1 MNAAV
6 ARESGVSEPFVI
18 YPARRVITINPAFP
32 FGEAVAV
39 AGDRILGVGSTDEL
53 ASWGA
58 HRVDNRFADHVLM
71 PGFVEAHCHVMSGG
85 LWNSTYVGYFDR
97 RDPQGRL
104 WPGCTSIDDVL
115 DRLSKAAAELP
126 DESQTLLAWGL
137 DPIYF
142 PGERLVAHHLDTVTG
157 DRPAL
162 VLHASGHL
170 ATINSALM
178 ERCGIDETATSPGVA
193 RGGDGLPNGEL
204 HEPAGMMLAGEA
216 FVDMMNANRTEQA
229 RWRYANEARNAGHT
243 LLTDL
248 GTTQLFDPEQLG
260 IWKKVTSDPEYP
272 ARVMVALSNFFGAP
286 ASPDELAELGARLKN
301 EQSSKLRFGIVKLIL
316 DGSIQ
321 GFTARISWPHYYKP
335 PPGHIG
341 NGLWLTA
348 PDQMVDLLEP
358 YHRAG
363 LTVHCHCNGDEASEV
378 FIDAVEQVLERYP
391 RWDHRHTVQHCQLT
405 TPDQY
410 RRMAALGM
418 CANIFSNHV
427 YYWGDQHRDVTVGP
441 ERAARMDACGTALA
455 EGVSF
460 SIHSDSPIT
469 PLGHLHTAWCAVNR
483 VTASGQ
489 VLGPD
494 ERIGVPDALR
504 AITIEAA
511 RQLKLDAEIGSIEAG
526 KLADFAVLEDDPL
539 SVDPMALR
547 DIRVWGT
554 VLGGVP
560 QPAEINEA

>member
-1 MNAAV
+1 M
-6 ARESGVSEPFVI
+6 
-18 YPARRVITINPAFP
+18 NPAFP
-32 FGEAVAV
+32 SGDAVAV
-39 AGDRILGVGSTDEL
+39 SGDRILGVGSAGEL
-53 ASWGA
+53 ASWGE
-58 HRVDNRFADHVLM
+58 HRTDDRFCDHVLM
-71 PGFVEAHCHVMSGG
+71 PGFIEAHCHVMSGG
-85 LWNSTYVGYFDR
+85 LWSFTYVGYFDR

-104 WPGCTSIDDVL
+104 WPGCKSIDDVL
-115 DRLSKAAAELP
+115 ERLQQARAEL
-126 DESQTLLAWGL
+126 DADTKTFLAWGL

-142 PGERLVAHHLDTVTG
+142 PGERLVARHLDTVTG
-157 DRPAL
+157 NLPTL

-170 ATINSALM
+170 ATVNSALM
-178 ERCGIDETATSPGVA
+178 EHCGIDDSSTSPGVA

-204 HEPAGMMLAGEA
+204 HEPAGMMLAGDA
-216 FVDMMNANRTEQA
+216 FVEMMAANRTEAA
-229 RWRYANEARNAGHT
+229 RWRYAEEARNAGHT

-248 GTTQLFDPEQLG
+248 GTTQLWDPEQLRN
-260 IWKKVTSDPEYP
+260 WHKVTSDPEYP

-286 ASPDELAELGARLKN
+286 ADTSELAELAVSLKS
-301 EQSSKLRFGIVKLIL
+301 QQTSKLRFGIVKLIL

-335 PPGHIG
+335 PAGHIG
-341 NGLWLTA
+341 NGLWLTP
-348 PDQMVDLLEP
+348 PDQMADLVEA

-405 TPDQY
+405 TPAQY

-418 CANIFSNHV
+418 SANIFANHIF
-427 YYWGDQHRDVTVGP
+427 YWGDQHRDATVGP

-483 VTASGQ
+483 VTASGE

-494 ERIGVPDALR
+494 ERIGVADALR
-504 AITIEAA
+504 SITIEAA
-511 RQLKLDAEIGSIEAG
+511 RQLKLDSEVGSIEAG

-539 SVDPMALR
+539 GVDPMALR
-547 DIRVWGT
+547 DIGVWGT

-560 QPAEINEA
+560 QPARASEA

>member
-6 ARESGVSEPFVI
+6 AGTPGTSEPFLI
-18 YPARRVITINPAFP
+18 YPARRVITMNPTFP
-32 FGEAVAV
+32 HGDAVAV
-39 AGDRILGVGSTDEL
+39 SGERILGVGSAEEL

-58 HRVDNRFADHVLM
+58 HRTDDRFSEHVLM

-85 LWNSTYVGYFDR
+85 LWSFTYVGFFDR

-104 WPGCTSIDDVL
+104 WPGCKSIDDVL
-115 DRLSKAAAELP
+115 ERLRQARAEL
-126 DESQTLLAWGL
+126 DADTETFLAWGL

-142 PGERLVAHHLDTVTG
+142 PGERLVARHLDTVTG
-157 DRPAL
+157 DLPTL

-170 ATINSALM
+170 ATVNSALM
-178 ERCGIDETATSPGVA
+178 ERCGIDDSSTSPGVA

-204 HEPAGMMLAGEA
+204 HEPAGMMLAGDA
-216 FVDMMNANRTEQA
+216 FVEMMAANRTEAA
-229 RWRYANEARNAGHT
+229 RWRYAEEARNAGHT

-248 GTTQLFDPEQLG
+248 GTTQLWDPEQLG
-260 IWKKVTSDPEYP
+260 NWQKVTSDPEYP

-286 ASPDELAELGARLKN
+286 ADTSELAELAVRLKN
-301 EQSSKLRFGIVKLIL
+301 QQTSKLRFGIVKLIL

-335 PPGHIG
+335 PAGHIG
-341 NGLWLTA
+341 NGLWLTP
-348 PDQMVDLLEP
+348 PDQMADLVEA

-405 TPDQY
+405 TPAQY

-418 CANIFSNHV
+418 SANIFANHI
-427 YYWGDQHRDVTVGP
+427 YYWGDQHRDATVGP

-483 VTASGQ
+483 VTASGE
-489 VLGPD
+489 VLGPH

-504 AITIEAA
+504 AVTIDAA
-511 RQLKLDAEIGSIEAG
+511 RQLKLDSEIGSIEAG

-547 DIRVWGT
+547 DIGVWGT

-560 QPAEINEA
+560 QPAQISEA

>member
-6 ARESGVSEPFVI
+6 AGTPGTSEPFVI
-18 YPARRVITINPAFP
+18 YPARRVITMNPTFP
-32 FGEAVAV
+32 HGDAVAV
-39 AGDRILGVGSTDEL
+39 SGERILGVGSAEEL

-58 HRVDNRFADHVLM
+58 HRTDDRFSEHVLM

-85 LWNSTYVGYFDR
+85 LWSFTYVGFFDR

-104 WPGCTSIDDVL
+104 WRGCKSTDDVL
-115 DRLSKAAAELP
+115 ERLRQARAEL
-126 DESQTLLAWGL
+126 DADTETFLAWGL

-142 PGERLVAHHLDTVTG
+142 PGERLVARHLDTVTG
-157 DRPAL
+157 DLPTL

-170 ATINSALM
+170 ATVNSALM
-178 ERCGIDETATSPGVA
+178 KHCGIDDSSTSPGVA

-204 HEPAGMMLAGEA
+204 HEPAGMMLAGDA
-216 FVDMMNANRTEQA
+216 FVEMMAANRTELA

-248 GTTQLFDPEQLG
+248 GTTQLWDPDQLG
-260 IWKKVTSDPEYP
+260 NWQKVTSDPEYP

-286 ASPDELAELGARLKN
+286 ADTDELAELGARLKQ
-301 EQSSKLRFGIVKLIL
+301 EQTSKLRFGIVKLIL

-335 PPGHIG
+335 PPGHVG
-341 NGLWLTA
+341 NGQWLTP
-348 PDQMVDLLEP
+348 PDQMADLLET

-378 FIDAVEQVLERYP
+378 FIDAVEQVLERHP

-405 TPDQY
+405 TPAQY

-418 CANIFSNHV
+418 CANIFSNHI
-427 YYWGDQHRDVTVGP
+427 YYWGDQHRDATVGP

-483 VTASGQ
+483 VTASGE
-489 VLGPD
+489 VLGPH

-511 RQLKLDAEIGSIEAG
+511 RQLKLDSEIGSIEAG

-547 DIRVWGT
+547 DIGVWGT

-560 QPAEINEA
+560 QPAEISEA

>member
-1 MNAAV
+1 MHDDTAQQA
-6 ARESGVSEPFVI
+6 SGREPFVI
-18 YPARRVITINPAFP
+18 YPARRVITVNPAFP

-39 AGDRILGVGSTDEL
+39 SGSRILGVGSMDEL
-53 ASWGA
+53 ASWGD
-58 HRVDNRFADHVLM
+58 HRVDRRFAEHVLM

-115 DRLSKAAAELP
+115 ERLAKAAADLG

-142 PGERLVAHHLDTVTG
+142 GGERLVARHLDTVTG
-157 DRPAL
+157 DRPTL
-162 VLHASGHL
+162 ILHASGHL

-178 ERCGIDETATSPGVA
+178 ERCGIDEHATSPGVA

-204 HEPAGMMLAGEA
+204 HEPAGMMLAGDA
-216 FVDMMNANRTEQA
+216 FVDMMMANRTEQA

-248 GTTQLFDPEQLG
+248 GTTQLWDPAQLDN
-260 IWKKVTSDPEYP
+260 WRKVTSDPAYP
-272 ARVMVALSNFFGAP
+272 ARVMVAMSNLFGGAADP
-286 ASPDELAELGARLKN
+286 AELAELCVQLKA
-301 EQSSKLRFGIVKLIL
+301 QQTDKLRFGIVKLIL

-321 GFTARISWPHYYKP
+321 GFTARISWPHYYRP

-348 PDQMVDLLEP
+348 PDQMADLVET

-378 FIDAVEQVLERYP
+378 FIDAVETVLERHP

-405 TPDQY
+405 TPAQY

-418 CANIFSNHV
+418 CANIFSNHI

-469 PLGHLHTAWCAVNR
+469 PLGHLRTAWCAVNR
-483 VTASGQ
+483 VTASGE
-489 VLGPD
+489 VLGPH

-511 RQLKLDAEIGSIEAG
+511 RQIKLDADIGSIEAG

-539 SVDPMALR
+539 EVDPMALR
-547 DIRVWGT
+547 DIGVWGT
-554 VLGGVP
+554 VLGGIP
-560 QPAEINEA
+560 QPAQISDT

>member
-1 MNAAV
+1 MNALA
-6 ARESGVSEPFVI
+6 SGDSGALEPFVI
-18 YPARRVITINPAFP
+18 YPARRVITMNPAFP
-32 FGEAVAV
+32 DGDAVAV
-39 AGDRILGVGSTDEL
+39 SGERILGVGSAQDL
-53 ASWGA
+53 ASWGT
-58 HRVDNRFADHVLM
+58 HRVDDRFCEHVLM
-71 PGFVEAHCHVMSGG
+71 PGFIEAHCHVMSGG
-85 LWNSTYVGYFDR
+85 LWSFTYVGFFDR

-104 WPGCTSIDDVL
+104 WPGCKSIDDVL
-115 DRLSKAAAELP
+115 ERLRQARAEL
-126 DESQTLLAWGL
+126 DADTETFLAWGL

-142 PGERLVAHHLDTVTG
+142 TGERLVARHLDTVTG
-157 DRPAL
+157 DVATL

-170 ATINSALM
+170 ATVNSALM
-178 ERCGIDETATSPGVA
+178 ERCGIDDSSTSPGVA
-193 RGGDGLPNGEL
+193 RGGDGLANGEL

-216 FVDMMNANRTEQA
+216 FVEMMAANRTEQA

-248 GTTQLFDPEQLG
+248 GTTQLWDPDQLG
-260 IWKKVTSDPEYP
+260 NWQKVTSDPEYP

-286 ASPDELAELGARLKN
+286 ADTDELAELGARLKQ
-301 EQSSKLRFGIVKLIL
+301 EQTSKLRFGIVKLIL

-335 PPGHIG
+335 PPGHVG
-341 NGLWLTA
+341 NGQWLTP
-348 PDQMVDLLEP
+348 PDQMADLLEA

-378 FIDAVEQVLERYP
+378 FIDAVEQVLERHP

-405 TPDQY
+405 TPAQY

-418 CANIFSNHV
+418 CANIFSNHI
-427 YYWGDQHRDVTVGP
+427 YYWGDQHRDATVGP

-483 VTASGQ
+483 VTASGE
-489 VLGPD
+489 VLGPH
-494 ERIGVPDALR
+494 ERIGVPEALR

-511 RQLKLDAEIGSIEAG
+511 RQLKLDSEVGSIEAG

-547 DIRVWGT
+547 DIGVWGT

-560 QPAEINEA
+560 QPARVSAA